1 MPDLIVPLGAV
12 VAGVSCGVGVFVL
25 GARGRGVDAA
35 TWLARR
41 RSGEAAANTE
51 PPDPLSTVLARLR
64 AGAVRNARARDRLL
78 SAIDRA
84 GWKESPERVGVL
96 AAALAGCTTAL
107 GVASASVMPVS
118 NAVFLGGLGFLCGI
132 GACVVVLRSAVTGRR
147 RRLAAE
153 LVPLLELFTL
163 ELSGGGSA
171 LSALGSV
178 TSKVQGELASDI
190 RGLLIAAQVSGPLPF
205 ESRLMQYSE
214 HLDIPA
220 LASLATILGA
230 SREYGTGV
238 NHGVRALATDL
249 RQAQRR
255 ELIAH
260 SRRALN
266 HVLIPAAVGV
276 LLPFLA
282 VVMFPA
288 VTALQQNLH

>member
-1 MPDLIVPLGAV
+1 MHEPLTVLSAIAAGA
-12 VAGVSCGVGVFVL
+12 SCGMAVL
-25 GARGRGVDAA
+25 VISGRHDAVDAA

-41 RSGEAAANTE
+41 G
-51 PPDPLSTVLARLR
+51 TVQPAPELHAPIRWSKLLD
-64 AGAVRNARARDRLL
+64 VEVARDRWA
-78 SAIDRA
+78 SVVDRA
-84 GWKESPERVGVL
+84 GWNESPERVAAFGLALAICMAVLGLSAASSVQMSNAMVIGAQGFVIGIGVF
-96 AAALAGCTTAL
+96 AAA
-107 GVASASVMPVS
+107 M
-118 NAVFLGGLGFLCGI
+118 
-132 GACVVVLRSAVTGRR
+132 RSAVASRR

-171 LSALGSV
+171 LSALDSV
-178 TSKVQGELASDI
+178 TGRVQGELAADI
-190 RGLLIAAQVSGPLPF
+190 RRLLIASQVAGSVPF
-205 ESRLMQYSE
+205 EVRLMQYSD
-214 HLDIPA
+214 HLDLSA
-220 LASLATILGA
+220 VASLATMLA
-230 SREYGTGV
+230 SSREYGTGV
-238 NHGVRALATDL
+238 VHGVRALARDL
-249 RQAQRR
+249 RQVQRR